1 MHKYVFVEARRIMQR
16 RMLYFKKF
24 ISSRPESRLLGILHF
39 VASML
44 IGNGVW
50 LQCLAESLKKPLRYF
65 NTWNS
70 G

>member
-1 MHKYVFVEARRIMQR
+1 MYKYVFVEAWRIMQR

-24 ISSRPESRLLGILHF
+24 VSSRVSTSRYFAFRCINVDWQRCL
-39 VASML
+39 A
-44 IGNGVW
+44 
-50 LQCLAESLKKPLRYF
+50 QCLAESLKKPLRYF